1 MHNTNCNNIQ
11 IVKYKS
17 YIITSSIIITR
28 PAVKMMKE
36 YVREYLEGIGER
48 KYHDFSAKLIPGA
61 ENILG
66 IRLPVLRAYAKE
78 LVKTEGLSA
87 LDGEDC
93 YFEET
98 MLRGMMIGY
107 VRVTP
112 EERLELIRDFVPRIN
127 NWSVCDSFCC
137 TLRFPKKSRQQL
149 WEFLQDYISSEKEF
163 EQRFASVMLMN
174 FFIDEDNIDRTLEA
188 LSAVNTDAYYSSM
201 GTAWAAAECYL
212 KFPEKTMPYL
222 IKGVFDK
229 DTHNRTISKICD
241 SLRVPGETKSE
252 LKKLKR

>member
-1 MHNTNCNNIQ
+1 
-11 IVKYKS
+11 
-17 YIITSSIIITR
+17 
-28 PAVKMMKE
+28 MMKE

-212 KFPEKTMPYL
+212 KFPEKTLP
-222 IKGVFDK
+222 VFREK
-229 DTHNRTISKICD
+229 RLSRQTGNRAIRKLCD
-241 SLRVPGETKSE
+241 SLRLDKAEKDE
-252 LKKLKR
+252 LKAFLRK